1 MGKYVVELMPIL
13 FDELKHPDAD
23 KRAKLMIISLF
34 GDMAMHC
41 YEVFDPYFPACLECI
56 KMAATYAA
64 SDHSDQAD
72 DEDMMQ
78 YFNELKIAI
87 LDTYS
92 GVLFGIKSNQK
103 KQLLDSS
110 YIDFM
115 LAFIKSCY
123 TPDIK
128 EDIASYILGVLG
140 DLMMLY
146 PMKIK
151 EKINGELYL
160 KNILAKLKLSAN
172 FNIEKNV
179 TFFNTLMENQ

>member
-1 MGKYVVELMPIL
+1 
-13 FDELKHPDAD
+13 
-23 KRAKLMIISLF
+23 MIVSLF

-41 YEVFDPYFPACLECI
+41 YNVFEPYFPASLECI

-78 YFNELKIAI
+78 YFYELKLAI

-92 GVLFGIKSNQK
+92 GVLFGIKSLPK
-103 KQLLDSS
+103 ASLLDQS

-115 LAFIKSCY
+115 LAFIKACY

-128 EDIASYILGVLG
+128 EDNASYMLGILG
-140 DLMMLY
+140 DLMQLY
-146 PMKIK
+146 PGKLKDKIS
-151 EKINGELYL
+151 GEPYI
-160 KNILAKLKLSAN
+160 KNILEKLKASP
-172 FNIEKNV
+172 NINIDRNV
-179 TFFNTLMENQ
+179 SFFNGLMQNQ